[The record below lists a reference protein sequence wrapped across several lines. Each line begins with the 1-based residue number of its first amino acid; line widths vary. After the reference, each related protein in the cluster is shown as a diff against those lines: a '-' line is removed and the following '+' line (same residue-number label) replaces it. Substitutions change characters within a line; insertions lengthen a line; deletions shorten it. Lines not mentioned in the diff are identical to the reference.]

1 MVRDYNPIENR
12 EPSFV
17 GSIKKCVDGVCN
29 FFGKEKTEGGNKTMR
44 RRKRIIKTNKNKKNK
59 TNRNRNIKNK
69 TKRFTK

>member
-29 FFGKEKTEGGNKTMR
+29 FFGKEKTEGVNKTMR